1 MKQFIRQILL
11 LSTLVILLG
20 CNQKKEEKKIEI
32 EKRTMVEMDTDLGL
46 ITLELYNETPLH
58 RDNFIKLVKAHAYDS
73 VMFHRVIKEFMIQG
87 GDPDSKN
94 ATALDT
100 LGNGD
105 VDYTINAEFNP
116 NLFHKK
122 GVLAAAR
129 DGNPER
135 ASSGM
140 QFYIVQGKV
149 FNDSLLEKAEVRI
162 NNWLAQHE
170 IQNDKKYKY
179 LLDSLQHAM
188 YSNKQEVYLQYQD
201 SINVWAKST
210 KNFVPYTIPEE
221 HRVIY
226 KTIGGTPHLDQNYT
240 VYGEVVKGLTIVDSI
255 ALQATGEFDRP
266 LKDIRIKSMRLI
278 EE

>member
-140 QFYIVQGKV
+140 QFYIVQGKM

-170 IQNDKKYKY
+170 IQNDKKNKY

-188 YSNKQEVYLQYQD
+188 NSNKQEVYLQYQD
-201 SINVWAKST
+201 SINVWVKSA